1 MSDVLER
8 LKAALADRYA
18 VEREIGE
25 GGMATVYLAEDL
37 KHHRKVAVKVL
48 RSELAAAMGPERFL
62 REIEIAAQLQHPHVL
77 PLYDSGQA
85 DGFLYYVMPFV
96 EGESLRERLARE
108 RELPIAEAVRILR
121 DVVDALAHAH
131 ERGVVHRDIKPDNV
145 MLSGRH
151 ALVTDFGVAKAVG
164 EATGRQEITTVGVAL
179 GTPSYMAPEQAAAD
193 PHIDHRVDIYAVGAL
208 AYELLT
214 GRPPFTGNTPQLVLA
229 AHVTQAPEPV
239 TMYRQTVPAPLA
251 ALVMKCLEKKP
262 ADRWQQAEEMLSQI
276 EALAT
281 PSAGITPTETRPHA
295 AVAARSRGRIAAA
308 VAGAV
313 VVVAGVLG
321 VWTATRGEDTTPI
334 DPNLVAVFP
343 FRVAGADPSL
353 GYLREGMIDLLAAK
367 LTGEGGPRAA
377 DPRTVVAAWRR
388 AGGEDLGESEAAQVA
403 RGIGAGQLL
412 LGSAVGS
419 PSRVVLNASL
429 LRSGGRSEVRAQA
442 TVEGP
447 ADSLPVLLDRLV
459 GELLAQEAGLGGQS
473 VASLTTTSL
482 DALKAYLDGRA
493 AYRRAQYEDA
503 ARHLSRAIGRDSGF
517 VLAALALVSTA
528 GWYEPIAGID
538 RITQIAW
545 EGRERLSARDRM
557 LLEADL
563 GPAGP
568 LPDAK
573 VDMLAARELAVAAL
587 PDQADAWYMV
597 GDSYYH
603 WGLLMDFEDAEQRA
617 ERAFHR
623 AIALDSTF
631 GGPFSHLLRL
641 AIMRSDTSEARRLW
655 APFVE
660 IDSTSEYSLE
670 LRWSVATLTG
680 DDEMRRGAL
689 ERFRSRLDAV
699 GLTIEIA
706 QVDGQGI
713 EDLDTLL
720 ALGRRLATTGDERSD
735 VARAAQTRALN
746 GGRPQEAHAHQ
757 AAVPREQPVDVRAIL
772 DALFWGGMRTPA
784 EEAAAFADSLGSAP
798 LAPAGRGRQH
808 QLDATCVLAL
818 WRLAKGETRGAPS
831 LLARLQTG
839 IAARDSGARVGR
851 APTCTATVEAW
862 LAVRSGRPDARRLV
876 ERLDSILLR
885 VPGAGDYLFDGNPTY
900 ENLVLASLFEELGE
914 PRRALGAVRRRP
926 VFAPGSVRYLSTRL
940 RQEGRLAALVGDRDA
955 AIEAYSHYLTLRPN
969 PEPEVLPEV
978 EAVRAELARLVGE
991 GSR

>member
-1 MSDVLER
+1 MSDLLER
-8 LKAALADRYA
+8 LKTALADRYA

-85 DGFLYYVMPFV
+85 DGFLYYVMPYV
-96 EGESLRERLARE
+96 EGESLRAKLARE

-193 PHIDHRVDIYAVGAL
+193 PQIDHRVDIYAVGAM

-214 GRPPFTGNTPQLVLA
+214 GRPPFTGTTPQLVLA

-239 TMYRQTVPAPLA
+239 TMHRQTVPMPLA

-262 ADRWQQAEEMLSQI
+262 ADRWQQAEEMLSQL
-276 EALAT
+276 EGLAT

-295 AVAARSRGRIAAA
+295 AVAAGSRRRIAAA

-313 VVVAGVLG
+313 VVVGGLLG
-321 VWTATRGEDTTPI
+321 VWTATRGEDATPV
-334 DPNLVAVFP
+334 DPNLVAVLP

-353 GYLREGMIDLLAAK
+353 SYLSEGMIDLLAAK

-388 AGGEDLGESEAAQVA
+388 AGGDDMGESEAAEVA

-412 LGSAVGS
+412 LGSVVGS
-419 PSRVVLNASL
+419 PTRVVLNASL
-429 LRSGGRSEVRAQA
+429 VHSTGRSLVTAQS

-447 ADSLPVLLDRLV
+447 TDSLPVLLDRLV
-459 GELLAQEAGLGGQS
+459 GELLVQEAGVGGEN
-473 VASLTTTSL
+473 VASLTTESL
-482 DALKAYLDGRA
+482 DALKAYIDGRA

-503 ARHLSRAIGRDSGF
+503 ARHLSHAIGLDSGF
-517 VLAALALVSTA
+517 VLAALALIETA
-528 GWYEPIAGID
+528 GWYGPIADID
-538 RITQIAW
+538 RVSVMAW
-545 EGRERLSARDRM
+545 EGRERLSPRDRM
-557 LLEADL
+557 LLEARM

-568 LPDAK
+568 VPDAG
-573 VDMLAARELAVAAL
+573 VDQLAVRERAVAAL
-587 PDQADAWYMV
+587 PDQADAWYLV
-597 GDSYYH
+597 GDTYYH
-603 WGLLMDFEDAEQRA
+603 IGLLMGFEDAPQRA

-623 AIALDSTF
+623 AIALDSMF

-641 AIMRSDTSEARRLW
+641 AIRRGDTAEARRLW
-655 APFVE
+655 APFVK
-660 IDSTSEYSLE
+660 IDSTSVYSLE

-680 DDEMRRGAL
+680 DDEMRRDAL
-689 ERFRSRLDAV
+689 ERFGSRLGAV
-699 GLTIEIA
+699 GSTIDIA
-706 QVDGQGI
+706 QAHGQGI

-720 ALGRRLATTGDERSD
+720 VLARRLATTGNERSFVAF
-735 VARAAQTRALN
+735 VARTRALN
-746 GGRPQEAHAHQ
+746 GGRPQDAQ
-757 AAVPREQPVDVRAIL
+757 AERAVVPREQPVDVRAIL
-772 DALFWGGMRTPA
+772 DALFWGGLRVPA
-784 EEAAAFADSLGSAP
+784 EEAAAVADSLARAP
-798 LAPAGRGRQH
+798 LAPAGLGRLH
-808 QLDATCVLAL
+808 QLNAACALAL
-818 WRLAKGETRGAPS
+818 WCLAKGEASGVPS
-831 LLARLQTG
+831 LVARLQTG
-839 IAARDSGARVGR
+839 IAAGDTGKLVGR

-885 VPGAGDYLFDGNPTY
+885 VPGAGDYLFDGSPTY
-900 ENLVLASLFEELGE
+900 ENLVLASLLEELGE
-914 PRRALGAVRRRP
+914 PQRALGAVRRQP
-926 VFAPGSVRYLSTRL
+926 VQTGGGLNYLSTRL
-940 RQEGRLAALVGDRDA
+940 RQEGRLAALVGDRDG

-969 PEPEVLPEV
+969 PEPEVQPEV